1 MILLRI
7 RSRSDAM
14 ATIHTSKIIRELL
27 EMNLSSL
34 AALVRLGNDAG
45 DPLKF
50 ISDATDRFIV
60 STMIKQV
67 R

>member
-1 MILLRI
+1 
-7 RSRSDAM
+7 M
-14 ATIHTSKIIRELL
+14 AQVIRELL
-27 EMNLSSL
+27 EMNMNSL